1 MKEKIGDKQR
11 LQHIR
16 DAITEI
22 EDYIK
27 DADKETFLNNSMMRF
42 ASIKQLE
49 IVGEASV
56 HITAETRAL
65 FTNVEWRQMIG
76 MRNILVHEYF
86 GITNNL
92 IWQVITN
99 DLSALKEKVVN
110 VLENWIDENDDP
122 L

>member
-16 DAITEI
+16 DAII
-22 EDYIK
+22 EVENYTK
-27 DADKETFLNNSMMRF
+27 DADKEIFLNNSMMRF

-56 HITAETRAL
+56 HITGETRAK
-65 FTNVEWRQMIG
+65 FTDVEWRKMIG
-76 MRNILVHEYF
+76 MRHILVHEYF
-86 GITNNL
+86 GMDTDI

-99 DLSALKEKVVN
+99 DLYALKEKVIS
-110 VLENWIDENDDP
+110 VLENWIDE
-122 L
+122 

>member
-1 MKEKIGDKQR
+1 MKGKIGDKQR

-16 DAITEI
+16 DAII
-22 EDYIK
+22 EGEGYTK

-56 HITAETRAL
+56 HITEEVKIK
-65 FTNVEWRQMIG
+65 FTNTEWRKMTG

-86 GITNNL
+86 GVDTDVV
-92 IWQVITN
+92 WQIITN
-99 DLSALKEKVVN
+99 DLSTLREK
-110 VLENWIDENDDP
+110 
-122 L
+122 